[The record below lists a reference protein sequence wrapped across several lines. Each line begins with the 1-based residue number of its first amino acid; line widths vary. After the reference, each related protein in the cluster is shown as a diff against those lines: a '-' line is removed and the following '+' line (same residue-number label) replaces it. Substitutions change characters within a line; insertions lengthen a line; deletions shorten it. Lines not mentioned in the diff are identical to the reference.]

1 MLKTFMEK
9 TTFKKIYA
17 VAKHIPEGNVA
28 TYKQIATLAGNPKAS
43 RIVGIAMKH
52 NPNTTIIPCHR
63 VVASDGSMCGY
74 SAGDGIQTKIEKLES
89 EGVKIRNSKVDLS
102 IYQWK
107 DK

>member
-1 MLKTFMEK
+1 MEK
-9 TTFKKIYA
+9 TTFKKIYE
-17 VAKHIPEGNVA
+17 VAKHIPRGKVA

-43 RIVGIAMKH
+43 RIVGMAMKY
-52 NPNTTIIPCHR
+52 NPDTTIVPCHR

-74 SAGDGIQTKIEKLES
+74 SAGQGIKTKIEKLKS
-89 EGVKIRNSKVDLS
+89 EGVKIKDDKVDLS